1 MPVNTSGRI
10 VKTRKGK
17 RGTDHQKNHRW
28 ESFTTKISKLN
39 SLDPIKR
46 VRRHDIDT
54 EDLSTTT
61 SYLGA
66 GLDRWAELNMSEG
79 FIMFS
84 REMSEMTESLPQIL
98 HSEDKIMALFV
109 TYIEKKERE
118 SLEPLLE
125 LLTAFAHDLGVRFE
139 KHYPKSLELIISI
152 AGMLQD
158 VAVIEWS
165 FTSLA
170 FMFKYLSK
178 LLVPD
183 LRPTYN
189 LMAPLL
195 GKQRQKPHIARFAAE
210 AMSFLIKKAGAPA
223 HRTTAL
229 PLIVK
234 HAKEDLQSIQGT
246 KEFGLYYHGL
256 MTLFAE
262 AMKGNGLSVHTT
274 GPAIFKSLFLGLD
287 DSDLELRDNAV
298 WMNVICG
305 VLTSIIHHGSSD
317 TFPEVLDVV
326 LETTSS
332 AVETFEQDPS
342 KHNFRRLLL
351 SARTLGIA
359 AGVRKGTRLKDWT
372 GLLRAMASILKIT
385 TKYSNV
391 VLENEDLD
399 IWNYLILSVSITF
412 QYAPMDTL
420 ISFISPF
427 MDSLT
432 KDPLMK
438 WFLTFCSYLSEVEAD
453 RFRSIALPYF
463 RRFIVAHWSDADNGD
478 TFSVLLPKMVSSG
491 VLPSRYGKDGFA
503 LPQSWQDQ
511 IVSKFERLEVQP
523 FPEQSSP
530 YNRSPTT
537 WHDRCLPKYN
547 ALLEVLD
554 CTVVHPSTNARIAE
568 ILLRKLKL
576 ALRPSSSL
584 APEEANFIV
593 GRGFSSFS
601 RMTKGA
607 GEVDRAL
614 EPLLR
619 AAAPRYARLPNFL
632 EALLDYKTSLASSPE
647 PKTASPAKDS
657 DSDDDADLLVTS
669 LVANLSTDSHDLRY
683 LSLRLLDHIYTTEH
697 GSESQSLSIMVM
709 VENSTLDPQAVRSAS
724 MHIRK
729 LATMYTNEPSES
741 WVKQAI
747 PAFYFGMLTVKLR
760 ELWDQVAASL
770 KQISESKSGDEAVAK
785 LAFEWLERP
794 SMTGDGH
801 KSSDEQD
808 KNQGMTDFE
817 CSNLMKLDK
826 LAKEADSGVA
836 KSRDTMLQKFAE
848 AQELVSAQPKSARAQ
863 ALMVLSAASNVAE
876 KRSRL
881 LVPMFL
887 SWAKQG
893 PEIDQSD
900 EDEEQRLSDWTRNDQ
915 KALLNLFGQFGNPK
929 SLYRSEDVYNS
940 LLHLLANGDIEI
952 QRSALKA
959 IFAWKNSSVRPYEEN
974 LLNLLDEAR
983 FKEEI
988 AILLQG
994 QTLVQAEHRL
1004 GLMPVLLRVIYG
1016 RSIGRKGA
1024 ASGRQG
1030 MEARRLTILRNLGKD
1045 DMEGFLDIALG
1056 DLADIRL
1063 LEDSSVRES
1072 LFDVEVMNVRKQV
1085 GFTHMIEGML
1095 KELATKVVPIAGKL
1109 VDAVLYCIIYASRQ
1123 LQDEPETSEES
1134 LGATTQTSLL
1144 KVVRQTGLKCLVLL
1158 FTNAPDFNW
1167 VPYINTINREII
1179 SARLENLPVETG
1191 QGVSVILRLFSTWAV
1206 SPKLVFFFTTEVLS
1220 KVAECLAPPKSKDE
1234 VKRFVLKDIVQK
1246 IIALSREDNAAEGSA
1261 KELTAR
1267 VKHEILNPSMDAFLV
1282 QIGGVLRSQGDMGKE
1297 LLESCISTVSELA
1310 PFVTTSSQAQNLVD
1324 VSIFLLDQPTRRV
1337 KPKEKGALL
1346 VVLEH
1351 FVPIYDLQ
1359 NDEAL
1364 KDRVFHTV
1372 TSLFGFFKDN
1382 ESRQGLSRVLMV
1394 YSEKDPVMGDVAQL
1408 CIGLNS
1414 FLENRLDEPDYDR
1427 RIKAFN
1433 TLNAC
1438 ADFTARQWTPLLY
1451 NMLFYITHDEESG
1464 ILSSNS
1470 SDTLCQ
1476 FISTAGSAQAEKDA
1490 FVGLLSSVLMPALY
1504 TGARHESELIRREYL
1519 KVMGKLVETF
1529 PEWIE
1534 VSDMKVLIGE
1544 PSIDKSESEPSQSF
1558 FESIL
1563 DIGKGRRPAALKR
1576 LCDAAESGKLGS
1588 KNVGHFLIPLLEHFI
1603 FDKAEGNDA
1612 SQLASEASTAIGVLA
1627 RCLEWPQ
1634 YRALLRRYIGYI
1646 ESKDQPKQMI
1656 RLLGRVIDA
1665 LSVDSRAT
1673 TLGDD
1678 VETSESM
1685 DADAPLD
1692 PTTKSTLTKTMPR
1705 LDKFAD
1711 DITSNILP
1719 PLTSYLHD
1727 KDESTVSL
1735 RVPVAIIVVRLL
1747 KLLPRD
1753 QLNSR
1758 LPAVLT
1764 DVCHI
1769 LRSKAA
1775 ESRKMTRDTLVK
1787 ICVLLGPT
1795 CIGFVLKELRSSL
1808 QKGYQVH
1815 VLSFTMHSILVATTP
1830 DHAPGDL
1837 DYCLGQIVDIITD
1850 DIFGNTGQEKDAE
1863 EYTSKM
1869 EEVRSSKSYDS
1880 MELIA
1885 STATLSRLTDLV
1897 TPIRKLLQEKLN
1909 IKMVRKADQ
1918 LLNRISNGLQRN
1930 RAANSRDSLI
1940 FCYEVIQDA
1949 NREQK
1954 PNERKKVDHKL
1965 KKYLSTKGARRGL
1978 DRGSTT
1984 VYTFKIVRFAFDVL
1998 RAVLKKHDSL
2008 RTAKNLTGFIPLFG
2022 DAVVEAEE
2030 EVRVSA
2036 FKTLTTIVK
2045 VPLLEEPN
2053 WTNLYR
2059 VAAAEATKSV
2069 VESPQ
2074 TDSDIAQAALKMISV
2089 ILRTR
2094 PDVKVKDTSVDNLLG
2109 KLRQDITEPERRHV
2123 TFGFL
2128 RAVLDSKV
2136 ETAVVYD
2143 VLDYVGEQMVTNFD
2157 KDTRDLA
2164 RGAFFQFLSEYPQ
2177 KKARW
2182 SKQLKFIVGN
2192 LNYAREGGR
2201 LSILELIYLLLSKS
2215 SDDIVQQVATAVF
2228 KPLYEER
2235 LNNEESEKCRIVAC
2249 EVLKEIFK
2257 RSDSERTNTFLSFL
2271 RTGIRSDDEDIV
2283 RVSLQTFRLYYDS
2296 NPSDDGDLSLLMD
2309 RISSIGKSAE
2319 DPGSDM
2325 GQIFEALLLSNSLAE
2340 KFPQIIFSKSTSQS
2354 FWTIMRACLSYP
2366 HEWVKLSASKLFNCY
2381 FADFARTNADTDL
2394 KLPLEGSGGLKL
2406 IGDDVTDFLRR
2417 TTYSFNTP
2425 AFSNPATPEL
2435 IKNLVFLARCAG
2447 ANDLKWRSSQTVE
2460 DEEDEEEDGT
2470 EDGRSALRFLFTRL
2484 SSLLRKEISP
2494 PRLTTLLPKTNAL
2507 TLLQTLILTL
2517 SMPSLLPVLQ
2527 LIVQPLHHITD
2538 PNIPTPYSTDEAFRS
2553 GYEDMKTSSEALLE
2567 SVKRKVGIEMY
2578 SEALLEVGKRV
2589 KKNREERRAK
2599 RKIEAVSAPEKAG
2612 KDKARKTERKKER
2625 RKEKGVE
2632 YKSKRHEQ

>member
-1 MPVNTSGRI
+1 
-10 VKTRKGK
+10 
-17 RGTDHQKNHRW
+17 
-28 ESFTTKISKLN
+28 
-39 SLDPIKR
+39 
-46 VRRHDIDT
+46 
-54 EDLSTTT
+54 
-61 SYLGA
+61 
-66 GLDRWAELNMSEG
+66 
-79 FIMFS
+79 
-84 REMSEMTESLPQIL
+84 
-98 HSEDKIMALFV
+98 
-109 TYIEKKERE
+109 
-118 SLEPLLE
+118 
-125 LLTAFAHDLGVRFE
+125 
-139 KHYPKSLELIISI
+139 
-152 AGMLQD
+152 
-158 VAVIEWS
+158 
-165 FTSLA
+165 
-170 FMFKYLSK
+170 
-178 LLVPD
+178 
-183 LRPTYN
+183 
-189 LMAPLL
+189 
-195 GKQRQKPHIARFAAE
+195 
-210 AMSFLIKKAGAPA
+210 
-223 HRTTAL
+223 
-229 PLIVK
+229 
-234 HAKEDLQSIQGT
+234 
-246 KEFGLYYHGL
+246 
-256 MTLFAE
+256 
-262 AMKGNGLSVHTT
+262 
-274 GPAIFKSLFLGLD
+274 
-287 DSDLELRDNAV
+287 
-298 WMNVICG
+298 
-305 VLTSIIHHGSSD
+305 
-317 TFPEVLDVV
+317 
-326 LETTSS
+326 
-332 AVETFEQDPS
+332 
-342 KHNFRRLLL
+342 
-351 SARTLGIA
+351 
-359 AGVRKGTRLKDWT
+359 
-372 GLLRAMASILKIT
+372 
-385 TKYSNV
+385 
-391 VLENEDLD
+391 
-399 IWNYLILSVSITF
+399 
-412 QYAPMDTL
+412 
-420 ISFISPF
+420 
-427 MDSLT
+427 
-432 KDPLMK
+432 
-438 WFLTFCSYLSEVEAD
+438 
-453 RFRSIALPYF
+453 
-463 RRFIVAHWSDADNGD
+463 
-478 TFSVLLPKMVSSG
+478 MVSSG
-491 VLPSRYGKDGFA
+491 VLPSRYGKDGFV

-530 YNRSPTT
+530 YDRSPTT

-554 CTVVHPSTNARIAE
+554 CTVVHPSTNARISE

-619 AAAPRYARLPNFL
+619 AAAPRYARLPQFL
-632 EALLDYKTSLASSPE
+632 EALLDYETSLASSPV
-647 PKTASPAKDS
+647 PKSASPEKDS
-657 DSDDDADLLVTS
+657 DSDADADLLVTS
-669 LVANLSTDSHDLRY
+669 LISNLSTDSHDLRY
-683 LSLRLLDHIYTTEH
+683 LSLRLLDHIYTIEH
-697 GSESQSLSIMVM
+697 GSSSQCLSIMIM

-729 LATMYTNEPSES
+729 LATMYTNEPSDS
-741 WVKQAI
+741 WVKESI
-747 PAFYFGMLTVKLR
+747 PAFCFGMLTVKLR
-760 ELWDQVAASL
+760 ELWEQVAASL
-770 KQISESKSGDEAVAK
+770 KQIAESKSGDEAVAR

-808 KNQGMTDFE
+808 RNNGMTDFE

-826 LAKEADSGVA
+826 LAEEADLGVA

-876 KRSRL
+876 KRSRI

-887 SWAKQG
+887 SWAKQN
-893 PEIDQSD
+893 PETEQSEDND
-900 EDEEQRLSDWTRNDQ
+900 EHRLSDWTRNDQ
-915 KALLNLFGQFGNPK
+915 KALLNLFSLFGNPK
-929 SLYRSEDVYNS
+929 SLHRSEDVYNS

-952 QRSALKA
+952 QKSALKA
-959 IFAWKNSSVRPYEEN
+959 IFAWKNPNIRPYEEN

-994 QTLVQAEHRL
+994 QTLVQTEHRL
-1004 GLMPVLLRVIYG
+1004 VLMPVLLRAIYG
-1016 RSIGRKGA
+1016 RSISRKGA

-1030 MEARRLTILRNLGKD
+1030 MEARRLTILRNLGKE

-1056 DLADIRL
+1056 ELADVRL
-1063 LEDSSVRES
+1063 LEGGSVRDS
-1072 LFDVEVMNVRKQV
+1072 LFNVEVMNIRKQV

-1095 KELATKVVPIAGKL
+1095 KELATKVAPMAVKL
-1109 VDAVLYCIIYASRQ
+1109 IDAILYCIVFACRQ
-1123 LQDEPETSEES
+1123 LQDEPENTEES
-1134 LGATTQTSLL
+1134 VGLTTQTSLL

-1158 FTNAPDFNW
+1158 FTNAPDFDW
-1167 VPYINTINREII
+1167 SPYMDTISKEII
-1179 SARLENLPVETG
+1179 SPRLENLPIETG

-1206 SPKLVFFFTTEVLS
+1206 SPKLVFFFTPEMLS

-1234 VKRFVLKDIVQK
+1234 VKRFVLKDIIQK
-1246 IIALSREDNAAEGSA
+1246 IIGLSRQDTTAATPA
-1261 KELTAR
+1261 KELSS
-1267 VKHEILNPSMDAFLV
+1267 KIKEEILTPSMEFFLV

-1297 LLESCISTVSELA
+1297 LLESCVGTVSELA
-1310 PFVTTSSQAQNLVD
+1310 EFVTTSTQAQNLVD

-1351 FVPIYDLQ
+1351 FVPLYDLQ
-1359 NDEAL
+1359 NDADL
-1364 KDRVFHTV
+1364 KDRVFNTV

-1394 YSEKDPVMGDVAQL
+1394 YAEKDPVMGDVADI
-1408 CIGLNS
+1408 CMGLNS
-1414 FLENRLDEPDYDR
+1414 FLGNRLDEPDYDR

-1433 TLNAC
+1433 TLNARGG
-1438 ADFTARQWTPLLY
+1438 FNARQWTPLLY

-1464 ILSSNS
+1464 ILSSNA

-1476 FISTAGSAQAEKDA
+1476 FIKTAQAAQTEQDA
-1490 FVGLLSSVLMPALY
+1490 FMALLSSVLMPALY
-1504 TGARHESELIRREYL
+1504 NGARHESELIRREYL

-1529 PEWIE
+1529 PEWTE
-1534 VSDMKVLIGE
+1534 VSDMKVLAAD
-1544 PSIDKSESEPSQSF
+1544 PSIEGSESEPSQSF

-1588 KNVGHFLIPLLEHFI
+1588 KNTAHFLIPLLEHFI
-1603 FDKAEGNDA
+1603 FDKADGNDA

-1627 RCLEWPQ
+1627 TCLEWQQ

-1665 LSVDSRAT
+1665 LNVDTPAT

-1678 VETSESM
+1678 AETDRTM
-1685 DADAPLD
+1685 NVD
-1692 PTTKSTLTKTMPR
+1692 TTVNAIKSTDLSTLTKTMPR

-1747 KLLPRD
+1747 KLLPRE

-1795 CIGFVLKELRSSL
+1795 CIGFVLKELRSAL
-1808 QKGYQVH
+1808 QRGYQVH

-1850 DIFGNTGQEKDAE
+1850 DIFGATGQEKDAE

-1954 PNERKKVDHKL
+1954 PNERKKIDHKL
-1965 KKYLSTKGARRGL
+1965 KKYLSTKGAKRGL

-2008 RTAKNLTGFIPLFG
+2008 RSAKNLTGFIPVLG

-2069 VESPQ
+2069 IESPQ
-2074 TDSDIAQAALKMISV
+2074 TDSEIAQAGLKLVSV

-2094 PDVKVKDTSVDNLLG
+2094 PDVKVKDTAVDNLLG

-2136 ETAVVYD
+2136 ETAIVYD

-2192 LNYAREGGR
+2192 LNYDREGGR
-2201 LSILELIYLLLSKS
+2201 LSILELVYLLLSKS
-2215 SDDIVQQVATAVF
+2215 TDDVVQQVATAVF
-2228 KPLYEER
+2228 KPLYEDR

-2257 RSDSERTNTFLSFL
+2257 RSDAERTNSFLSLL

-2296 NPSDDGDLSLLMD
+2296 NASQDGDIPLLMD

-2340 KFPQIIFSKSTSQS
+2340 KFSEILFSRSTSQS

-2366 HEWVKLSASKLFNCY
+2366 HEWVKLSASKLFNSY

-2394 KLPLEGSGGLKL
+2394 KLPLKGSGGLKL
-2406 IGDDVTDFLRR
+2406 TGEDIQDLIRR

-2447 ANDLKWRSSQTVE
+2447 ANDLKWRSWQAAEDEDE
-2460 DEEDEEEDGT
+2460 DEEDDSEKDSRT
-2470 EDGRSALRFLFTRL
+2470 ALHFLLRRL

-2494 PRLTTLLPKTNAL
+2494 PRLPTLLPRTNGLTLLQSLILTPPPTTLLP
-2507 TLLQTLILTL
+2507 
-2517 SMPSLLPVLQ
+2517 SLQ
-2527 LIVQPLHHITD
+2527 LIIAPLHHITD
-2538 PNIPTPYSTDEAFRS
+2538 PNIPTPYSTDESFRTA
-2553 GYEDMKTSSEALLE
+2553 YEDMKSSAEALLE
-2567 SVKRKVGIEMY
+2567 SVKRKVGIEKY
-2578 SEALLEVGKRV
+2578 SEALLEVGRTV

-2599 RKIEAVSAPEKAG
+2599 RKIDAVSRPEQAG
-2612 KDKARKTERKKER
+2612 KEKARKTERKKER
-2625 RKEKGVE
+2625 RKEKGAE